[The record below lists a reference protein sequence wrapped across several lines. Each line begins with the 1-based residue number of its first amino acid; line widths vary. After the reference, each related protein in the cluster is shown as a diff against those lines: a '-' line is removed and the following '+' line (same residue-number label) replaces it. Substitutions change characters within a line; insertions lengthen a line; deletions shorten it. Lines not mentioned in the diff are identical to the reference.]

1 MRRWAR
7 LWAHGLTVIAACLST
22 GACQTMGSGVT
33 KPPVSAACLAFQ
45 PIRWSSH
52 DTLETQKQAR
62 AHNAAG
68 ASLCGW
74 KS

>member
-7 LWAHGLTVIAACLST
+7 LWSHGLTVIALCLSA
-22 GACQTMGSGVT
+22 GACQTMGGNGKTST
-33 KPPVSAACLAFQ
+33 PAACLAFQ
-45 PIRWSSH
+45 PIRWSQN

-68 ASLCGW
+68 VALCGW
-74 KS
+74 KP